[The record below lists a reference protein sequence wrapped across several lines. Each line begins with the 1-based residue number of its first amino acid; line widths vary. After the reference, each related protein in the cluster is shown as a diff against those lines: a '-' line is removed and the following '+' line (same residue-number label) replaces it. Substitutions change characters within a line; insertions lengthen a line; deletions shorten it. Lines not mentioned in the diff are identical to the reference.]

1 MNDSKIEK
9 QIQDKGLTAPRVKP
23 GQIDELMAGVRYETH
38 VVPGTTTTVATA
50 IAANGFT
57 LASEVSACASPENF
71 DAEVGRTIAVQ
82 RAEQVARDE
91 LWKLEGWRLKRSLE
105 SSQPV

>member
-1 MNDSKIEK
+1 MSDYRDEQEIR
-9 QIQDKGLTAPRVKP
+9 DRGLTAPRVTFH
-23 GQIDELMAGVRYETH
+23 QIDELMSGVRFETH

-71 DAEVGRTIAVQ
+71 DEELGRKFAIKKCAEA
-82 RAEQVARDE
+82 AKNE
-91 LWKLEGWRLKRSLE
+91 LWKLEGWRLKHSLE
-105 SSQPV
+105 GGQGV

>member
-1 MNDSKIEK
+1 MSDEQIERA
-9 QIQDKGLTAPRVKP
+9 IQDKGLTASRVTP
-23 GQIDELMAGVRYETH
+23 GQIDELMEGVRYETH

-57 LASEVSACASPENF
+57 LATEVLACASPANF
-71 DAEVGRTIAVQ
+71 DEQIGRRIAIE
-82 RAEQVARDE
+82 RCERVARDE

-105 SSQPV
+105 AAQGE